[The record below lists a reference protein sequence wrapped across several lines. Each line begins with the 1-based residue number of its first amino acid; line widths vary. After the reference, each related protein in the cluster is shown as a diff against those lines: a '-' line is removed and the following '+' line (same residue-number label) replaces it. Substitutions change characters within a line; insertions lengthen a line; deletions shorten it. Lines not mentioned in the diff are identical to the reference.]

1 MQLVTWR
8 PNLSRIW
15 KSEDTLY
22 LTITLSVK
30 CRFCRARYTFTT
42 GRHVVRKEGVNVGEL
57 LNWEMRAAFAP
68 ARCRSCGIAQR
79 FPEQEKSKL
88 RKEMEACLTPDWVK
102 AQYTRPSA

>member
-1 MQLVTWR
+1 MQLISWR

-42 GRHVVRKEGVNVGEL
+42 GRHVIGQDGVNVGQMI
-57 LNWEMRAAFAP
+57 NWEAREAFAST
-68 ARCRSCGIAQR
+68 RCRSCGIAQH
-79 FPEQEKSKL
+79 FPPQEKTKL
-88 RKEMEACLTPDWVK
+88 QRQLEAYFTPDWVK
-102 AQYTRPSA
+102 AQYTPRT

>member
-1 MQLVTWR
+1 MQLISWR

-42 GRHVVRKEGVNVGEL
+42 GRHVIGKDSGDIGQMINLEARE
-57 LNWEMRAAFAP
+57 AFAST
-68 ARCRSCGIAQR
+68 RCRSCGIAQH
-79 FPEQEKSKL
+79 FPPQEKTKL
-88 RKEMEACLTPDWVK
+88 QRQLEAYFTPDWVK
-102 AQYTRPSA
+102 AQYTPRT